1 MDRPLKAVRWG
12 LVLGLASTGGWL
24 AYVLAGRL
32 VDVLGGG
39 SDDWR
44 LVLLVTYGFILFGYV
59 FAALVTRIAPTRRYT
74 VAVSLVFVTLL
85 VAAALA
91 LEGGEGSLA
100 AAVFGVGL
108 VIGSVGFAL
117 RLRGFTERVREI

>member
-1 MDRPLKAVRWG
+1 
-12 LVLGLASTGGWL
+12 
-24 AYVLAGRL
+24 
-32 VDVLGGG
+32 
-39 SDDWR
+39 
-44 LVLLVTYGFILFGYV
+44 
-59 FAALVTRIAPTRRYT
+59 
-74 VAVSLVFVTLL
+74 LVFVTLL

>member
-1 MDRPLKAVRWG
+1 
-12 LVLGLASTGGWL
+12 LASTGGWL